1 MELFYSK
8 DISDGGRVLDPDESG
23 HCVRVLRHRRG
34 DTIHVVDGHG
44 LLYRCTIVDD
54 DPRGVLFDVDEW
66 VENYGTHDYWLRMA
80 VCPPKN
86 IDRFE
91 WFAEKAT
98 EIGVDVITP
107 LFGDYSERRVFKPE
121 RIERLLVAAAK
132 QSHKGAIP
140 QLDEALTVMEF
151 LQQDHPGLKLIC
163 YCDEATGKIDIKEAL
178 TTAGFSDARQN
189 LVNRRGISG
198 LQNLPLHQADT
209 QPALATDSVMP
220 GSDRKSRPKV
230 TIMIGP
236 EGDFS
241 RAEVALALER
251 GWQPVSLGD
260 SRLRIETAAIVAA
273 AAVYLHFSS

>member
-1 MELFYSK
+1 M
-8 DISDGGRVLDPDESG
+8 LDPDESA

-34 DTIHVVDGHG
+34 DQIHVVDGRG
-44 LLYRCTIVDD
+44 MLYRCTIVDD
-54 DPRGVLFDVDEW
+54 DPRGVLYDVDEW
-66 VENYGTHDYWLRMA
+66 IENYGTHAYRLRMA

-107 LFGDYSERRVFKPE
+107 LFGDYSERRVFKRE
-121 RIERLLVAAAK
+121 RIERLIVAAAK

-140 QLDEALTVMEF
+140 ELDEALTVTDF
-151 LQQDHPGLKLIC
+151 LNQDHDGLKLIC
-163 YCDEATGKIDIKEAL
+163 YCDEATGKVDIKEAL
-178 TTAGFSDARQN
+178 LRHSR
-189 LVNRRGISG
+189 L
-198 LQNLPLHQADT
+198 
-209 QPALATDSVMP
+209 
-220 GSDRKSRPKV
+220 DRESIPSI

-260 SRLRIETAAIVAA
+260 SRLRIETAALVATT
-273 AAVYLHFSS
+273 AVYLHFSK

>member
-8 DISDGGRVLDPDESG
+8 DITDGGRVLDPDESA

-34 DTIHVVDGHG
+34 DQINVVDGHG
-44 LLYRCTIVDD
+44 MLYRCTIVDD
-54 DPRGVLFDVDEW
+54 DPRGVLFDVDQW
-66 VENYGTHDYWLRMA
+66 VENYGSHDYRLHMA

-98 EIGVDVITP
+98 EIGVDRITP
-107 LFGDYSERRVFKPE
+107 LFGDYSERRVFKRE
-121 RIERLLVAAAK
+121 RIERLIVAAAK

-140 QLDEALTVMEF
+140 ELDEALTVTEF
-151 LQQDHPGLKLIC
+151 LQQDHKGLKLIC

-178 TTAGFSDARQN
+178 AAAGFSIARQN
-189 LVNRRGISG
+189 LFE
-198 LQNLPLHQADT
+198 A
-209 QPALATDSVMP
+209 
-220 GSDRKSRPKV
+220 SDPKPMV
-230 TIMIGP
+230 SIMIGP

-260 SRLRIETAAIVAA
+260 SRLRIETAAVVATT
-273 AAVYLHFSS
+273 AVYLHFSR

>member
-8 DISDGGRVLDPDESG
+8 DISEGGRVLDPDESA

-34 DTIHVVDGHG
+34 DQIHVVDGHG
-44 LLYRCTIVDD
+44 MLYRCTIVDD
-54 DPRGVLFDVDEW
+54 DPRGVLYDVDEW
-66 VENYGTHDYWLRMA
+66 VENYGTHAYRLRMA

-107 LFGDYSERRVFKPE
+107 LFGDYSERRVFKSE

-132 QSHKGAIP
+132 QSHKVAIP
-140 QLDEALTVMEF
+140 QLDEALTVTEF
-151 LQQDHPGLKLIC
+151 LQQDHEGLKLIC

-178 TTAGFSDARQN
+178 
-189 LVNRRGISG
+189 
-198 LQNLPLHQADT
+198 
-209 QPALATDSVMP
+209 
-220 GSDRKSRPKV
+220 DRHSRLDRESIPSI

-260 SRLRIETAAIVAA
+260 SRLRIETAALVATT
-273 AAVYLHFSS
+273 AVYLHFSK

>member
-8 DISDGGRVLDPDESG
+8 TISDGGRTLDADEST

-44 LLYRCTIVDD
+44 MLYRCTIVDD
-54 DPRGVLFDVDEW
+54 DPRAVLFDVDEW
-66 VENYGTHDYWLRMA
+66 VENYGSHDYWLRMA

-98 EIGVDVITP
+98 EIGVDVISP
-107 LFGDYSERRVFKPE
+107 LFGDYSERKIFKPE
-121 RIERLLVAAAK
+121 RIERLLVSAAK

-140 QLDEALTVMEF
+140 QLDEATTVTDF
-151 LQQDHPGLKLIC
+151 LQQDHDGLKLIC
-163 YCDEATGKIDIKEAL
+163 YCDEATGKVDIKAAL
-178 TTAGFSDARQN
+178 RH
-189 LVNRRGISG
+189 SG
-198 LQNLPLHQADT
+198 LDPES
-209 QPALATDSVMP
+209 QP
-220 GSDRKSRPKV
+220 KI

-241 RAEVALALER
+241 RAEVSLALER

-260 SRLRIETAAIVAA
+260 SRLRIETAALVAT
-273 AAVYLHFSS
+273 AAVYLHFTR

>member
-8 DISDGGRVLDPDESG
+8 TVSDGGRVLDAEESG
-23 HCVRVLRHRRG
+23 HCVKVLRHRRG

-44 LLYRCTIVDD
+44 MLYDCTITDA
-54 DPRGVLFDVDEW
+54 DPRAVAFEVNRW
-66 VENYGTHDYWLRMA
+66 VENYGSHDYWLEMA

-91 WFAEKAT
+91 WFSEKAT
-98 EIGVDVITP
+98 EIGVDRISP
-107 LFGDYSERRVFKPE
+107 LFGDYSERKVFKPE
-121 RIERLLVAAAK
+121 RIERLLVSAAK

-140 QLDEALTVMEF
+140 ELAPAATVKEF
-151 LQQDHPGLKLIC
+151 LQQNREGLKLIC
-163 YCDEATGKIDIKEAL
+163 YCDEATGKTDIKEVL
-178 TTAGFSDARQN
+178 YQ
-189 LVNRRGISG
+189 V
-198 LQNLPLHQADT
+198 
-209 QPALATDSVMP
+209 PAQS
-220 GSDRKSRPKV
+220 KI

-241 RAEVALALER
+241 RAEVALAIER

-273 AAVYLHFSS
+273 AAVYLHFSH

>member
-8 DISDGGRVLDPDESG
+8 TVSDGGRVLDAEESG
-23 HCVRVLRHRRG
+23 HCVKVLRHRRG

-44 LLYRCTIVDD
+44 MLYDCTITDA
-54 DPRGVLFDVDEW
+54 DPRAVAFEINRW
-66 VENYGTHDYWLRMA
+66 VENYGSHDYWLEMA

-91 WFAEKAT
+91 WFSEKAT
-98 EIGVDVITP
+98 EIGVDRISP
-107 LFGDYSERRVFKPE
+107 LFGDYSERKVFKPE
-121 RIERLLVAAAK
+121 RIERLLVSAAK

-140 QLDEALTVMEF
+140 ELAPATTVKEF
-151 LQQDHPGLKLIC
+151 LQQNREGLKLIC
-163 YCDEATGKIDIKEAL
+163 YCDEATGKTDIKEAL
-178 TTAGFSDARQN
+178 S
-189 LVNRRGISG
+189 
-198 LQNLPLHQADT
+198 QA
-209 QPALATDSVMP
+209 PAQS
-220 GSDRKSRPKV
+220 KI

-241 RAEVALALER
+241 RTEVALAIER

-273 AAVYLHFSS
+273 AAVYLHFSH

>member
-8 DISDGGRVLDPDESG
+8 TVSDGGRVLDAEESG
-23 HCVRVLRHRRG
+23 HCVKVLRHRRG

-44 LLYRCTIVDD
+44 MLYDCTITDA
-54 DPRGVLFDVDEW
+54 DPRAVTFEVVRQ
-66 VENYGTHDYWLRMA
+66 VENYGSHDYWLEMA

-98 EIGVDVITP
+98 EIGVDRISP
-107 LFGDYSERRVFKPE
+107 LFGDYSERKVFKPE
-121 RIERLLVAAAK
+121 RIERILLSAAK
-132 QSHKGAIP
+132 QSHKGTIP
-140 QLDEALTVMEF
+140 ELIPATTVKEF
-151 LQQDHPGLKLIC
+151 LQQPREGLKLIC
-163 YCDEATGKIDIKEAL
+163 YCDEATGKVDIKEAL
-178 TTAGFSDARQN
+178 S
-189 LVNRRGISG
+189 
-198 LQNLPLHQADT
+198 QA
-209 QPALATDSVMP
+209 PAL
-220 GSDRKSRPKV
+220 PKI

-260 SRLRIETAAIVAA
+260 SRLRIETAALVAT
-273 AAVYLHFSS
+273 AAVYLQFTR

>member
-8 DISDGGRVLDPDESG
+8 TVSDGGRVLDAEESG
-23 HCVRVLRHRRG
+23 HCVKVLRHRRG

-44 LLYRCTIVDD
+44 MLYDCTITDA
-54 DPRGVLFDVDEW
+54 DPRAVAFEVNRW
-66 VENYGTHDYWLRMA
+66 VENYGGHDYWLEMA

-91 WFAEKAT
+91 WFSEKAT
-98 EIGVDVITP
+98 EIGVDRISP
-107 LFGDYSERRVFKPE
+107 LFGDYSERKVFKPE
-121 RIERLLVAAAK
+121 RIERLLVSAAK

-140 QLDEALTVMEF
+140 ELAPATTVKEF
-151 LQQDHPGLKLIC
+151 LQQNREGLKLIC
-163 YCDEATGKIDIKEAL
+163 YCDEATGKTDIKEVL
-178 TTAGFSDARQN
+178 SQ
-189 LVNRRGISG
+189 V
-198 LQNLPLHQADT
+198 
-209 QPALATDSVMP
+209 PAQS
-220 GSDRKSRPKV
+220 KI

-241 RAEVALALER
+241 RAEVALAIER

-273 AAVYLHFSS
+273 AAVYLHFSH